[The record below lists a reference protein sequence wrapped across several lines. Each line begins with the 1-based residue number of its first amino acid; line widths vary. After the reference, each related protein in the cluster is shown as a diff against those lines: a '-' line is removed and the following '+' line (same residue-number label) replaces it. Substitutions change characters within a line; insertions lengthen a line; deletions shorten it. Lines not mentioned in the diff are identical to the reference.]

1 MIWNNKYIYPRSSR
15 SIING
20 VRNYMIG
27 SEMLPSVTSVL
38 SNTKS
43 SEELASL
50 KLWEQRLG
58 DKAKEIKKEA
68 SDRGN
73 ALHSYVENYLKGR
86 LNESFFENN
95 EQYKKMANEII
106 TKGIK
111 GRLSEIWGVECNLYF
126 PNKYAGQSD
135 IIGVYDGEPTI
146 IDLKQTNKVKKQDWI
161 QDYYLQIS
169 AYSLAHNEVFK
180 TNIKQA
186 VILMCSTDYI
196 YQEFKIQNEVLEMY
210 QNLFLGRL
218 KKFNEK
224 FPNN

>member
-1 MIWNNKYIYPRSSR
+1 M
-15 SIING
+15 
-20 VRNYMIG
+20 
-27 SEMLPSVTSVL
+27 
-38 SNTKS
+38 
-43 SEELASL
+43 
-50 KLWEQRLG
+50 
-58 DKAKEIKKEA
+58 
-68 SDRGN
+68 
-73 ALHSYVENYLKGR
+73 ENYLKGR

-135 IIGVYDGEPTI
+135 IIGIYDGEPTI
-146 IDLKQTNKVKKQDWI
+146 IDLKQTNKVKKHDWI

-169 AYSLAHNEVFK
+169 AYSLAHNEVYK

-186 VILMCSTDYI
+186 VILMCSVDYI
-196 YQEFKIQNEVLEMY
+196 YQEFKIQNEVLETY

-224 FPNN
+224 FSSN